1 MSGNAQAGRAP
12 RTPEAAAVFA
22 ALGDPTRLALVE
34 KLGDGSRRSIA
45 QLAADEPVT
54 RQAISKHLRVL
65 ERARIVR
72 CQRRG
77 RERLYTLDPKRISDL
92 GTWIDRLSAQW
103 DQSLERLKAFVE
115 R

>member
-1 MSGNAQAGRAP
+1 MSADVRTRIASRA
-12 RTPEAAAVFA
+12 TPPATGFA
-22 ALGDPTRLALVE
+22 ALGDPIRLALVE

-45 QLAADEPVT
+45 QLAADESVT

-77 RERLYTLDPKRISDL
+77 RESLYALDPKRIAEL
-92 GTWIDRLSAQW
+92 GAWIDRLSAQW
-103 DQSLERLKAFVE
+103 DRSLARLKTFVE
-115 R
+115 G

>member
-1 MSGNAQAGRAP
+1 M
-12 RTPEAAAVFA
+12 
-22 ALGDPTRLALVE
+22 
-34 KLGDGSRRSIA
+34 
-45 QLAADEPVT
+45 T